1 MCERAGTER
10 GANPDRT
17 AASAHRRG
25 SPNPQKASLLDTT
38 RLNSGREIDHG
49 QQSQERASGAE
60 VPNFGRGRG
69 FPLGVSAAL
78 VGSVLLV
85 YCVPF
90 FGFLISFAVLIALVV
105 MRRDLWGA
113 AGPRIALLAVLVWV
127 GLWLPAITYIPTAW
141 YLTLTGRELSTS
153 WLALPLWAPSPI
165 AAGTL
170 VPALAAA
177 VVFAVGLTVSAIVD
191 RPWLV
196 VLGAWLAPWAHQ
208 LAFTRVTA
216 MG

>member
-1 MCERAGTER
+1 
-10 GANPDRT
+10 
-17 AASAHRRG
+17 
-25 SPNPQKASLLDTT
+25 
-38 RLNSGREIDHG
+38 
-49 QQSQERASGAE
+49 
-60 VPNFGRGRG
+60 
-69 FPLGVSAAL
+69 VSAAL

-165 AAGTL
+165 AAGTPGPCFGGGRG
-170 VPALAAA
+170 VRHRVDGVCSRGSAVAGCSWRLARSMGPSA
-177 VVFAVGLTVSAIVD
+177 GLHQGHRDGLILGASQRRICERAGAELGANGIV
-191 RPWLV
+191 RPWLI
-196 VLGAWLAPWAHQ
+196 
-208 LAFTRVTA
+208 TTA
-216 MG
+216 GGRCL